1 MAIENLNELEVLQIA
16 KKIEETGYK
25 FYKEAAAQFEDEEIK
40 NIFEYLALEEQE
52 HIVTFQR
59 IYERVLEKTKEQK
72 PLLYEESVAAY
83 LKALSETA
91 VFNVRELT
99 KKRVDYVY
107 TAKEAL
113 IMGLQAEKDSILFYE
128 EILKHTEVEI
138 IQKTLKR
145 LIREEIKHL
154 HKFRNLINALEG

>member
-52 HIVTFQR
+52 HIETFQR
-59 IYERVLEKTKEQK
+59 IYERVLEKTQEQK
-72 PLLYEESVAAY
+72 PLIYEASVAAY

-99 KKRVDYVY
+99 KQRVGYVY

-138 IQKTLKR
+138 LQKTLKR

>member
-1 MAIENLNELEVLQIA
+1 MAIEHLNELEVLQIA
-16 KKIEETGYK
+16 KRIEETGYQ
-25 FYKEAAAQFEDEEIK
+25 FYKEAAAKFEDEEIK
-40 NIFEYLALEEQE
+40 EIFEYLALEEQE

-59 IYERVLEKTKEQK
+59 IYDRVLEKSKEEK
-72 PLLYEESVAAY
+72 PVVYEESVAAY
-83 LKALSETA
+83 LRALSETA
-91 VFNVRELT
+91 IFNVRELT
-99 KKRVDYVY
+99 SKRVDDVY

-113 IMGLQAEKDSILFYE
+113 LMGLQAEKDSILFYE

-154 HKFRNLINALEG
+154 HKFRNLIKDLEG